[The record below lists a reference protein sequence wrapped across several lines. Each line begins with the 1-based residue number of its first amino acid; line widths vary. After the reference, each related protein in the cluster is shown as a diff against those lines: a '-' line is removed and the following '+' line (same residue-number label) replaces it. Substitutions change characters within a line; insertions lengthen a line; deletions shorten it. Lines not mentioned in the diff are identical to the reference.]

1 MEKLEN
7 GDFNWKE
14 REGIIQNERE
24 GEGINY
30 TKDAGKRHYESLF
43 YIYLKLHIIH
53 ISIWAHVHI
62 LYTYMI
68 LYVWKYIWN
77 IYIYIYEACH
87 L

>member
-7 GDFNWKE
+7 RDFNWKE
-14 REGIIQNERE
+14 REGIIQNEKE

-53 ISIWAHVHI
+53 ISI
-62 LYTYMI
+62 
-68 LYVWKYIWN
+68 
-77 IYIYIYEACH
+77 
-87 L
+87 

>member
-53 ISIWAHVHI
+53 ISI
-62 LYTYMI
+62 
-68 LYVWKYIWN
+68 
-77 IYIYIYEACH
+77 
-87 L
+87 